1 MDFVSLYFKNVNVIM
16 YKKIQ
21 NTKSKLV
28 YLVELDK
35 DTIVDLSKSEK
46 LKGLANLGGN
56 LVNTIQGNNQ

>member
-16 YKKIQ
+16 YKKIP

>member
-1 MDFVSLYFKNVNVIM
+1 MSSCT
-16 YKKIQ
+16 KKIP